1 MIRKG
6 RMARKLM
13 RSGLAAVGM
22 LVIVVFVLSAVFAPL
37 IAPYDPLKQ
46 NIRARLSPPTGVH
59 LMGTDMLGRDIL
71 SRIIHGSRVSLLTG
85 IFVVGTTTFVGVI
98 LGGISGYY
106 GGKLDSIV
114 MRITDVVLAFPG
126 IVLALAIAG
135 VLGPGLFNVMIAL
148 AITGWPGYCRVMR
161 GQVLSIKG
169 NDFVEAARAI
179 GVTDAGIILRHILP
193 NCLAPIIVM
202 ATLGMGRIIV
212 AAAGLSF
219 LGLGAQPPQPEWG
232 AMLNAGRAFIL
243 RAPLLSVVPGLAIML
258 VVLGFNFLGD
268 GLRDVLDPRD

>member
-1 MIRKG
+1 
-6 RMARKLM
+6 M
-13 RSGLAAVGM
+13 RNRLAAVGM
-22 LVIVVFVLSAVFAPL
+22 LVIVVFVLSAVFAPV

-85 IFVVGTTTFVGVI
+85 IFVVGTSAFVGVI

-202 ATLGMGRIIV
+202 STLGMGRIIV

-243 RAPLLSVVPGLAIML
+243 KAPLLSVFPGLAIML